1 VQSIL
6 SNKPLSGS
14 DINSLAAAKKEMQRI
29 RKLMDNYKQQ
39 SSSSN
44 KEAQALKELS
54 DAAATPG
61 GGKHRAALHEEEHI
75 NDYVKTNV
83 KKEKDVRVLIYEAIK
98 KNVLFE
104 SNTED
109 ELHEIIDVFE
119 PCTYEPNEVVIKQ
132 KDRGDYFYVVESGD
146 LAITVHMA
154 LDGKDVDNMD
164 STVNV
169 VKVGNYQEG
178 SAFGELA
185 LIYGSPRAATITS
198 TSRCKLWRI
207 KRFWYRG
214 VVGQHRKKLHMEK
227 LKFLP
232 NVKVGKR
239 EFKDVFEN
247 DQLDTMAQLLKQE
260 YFHKGDTI
268 VREGEAGNTFYL
280 IQDGEV
286 DIYRKGLGEKDKSGN
301 SLPIATLGK
310 EKFFGEKALISDD
323 VRKATV
329 VAASAKVVCYV
340 MTRSDFNRMLGSFQD
355 ILDGGGKAR
364 RTTVFAGTDVAKKER
379 VTVKG
384 LDDLDVKLVLG
395 EGGFGKV
402 KLVKSK
408 KTGESY
414 ALKSQGKKFIIDNGQ
429 KDYILRELELMNAVK
444 HPNILMLHCAFQD
457 PSYIYFLLDLLP
469 GGELMTILESKKKL
483 PEKWV
488 QFYSASVI
496 LAYTEF
502 HRNRIAYRDLKP
514 ENMVL
519 DAQGY
524 CVIVDLGLAKKLD
537 NGPTY
542 TFCGTPDYIAPELI
556 LGTGYNWAVD
566 YWALGVLLV
575 RIQCLLFLLYTPTR
589 I

>member
-1 VQSIL
+1 MSDNLASTTNGYPVAKGSDKEMIELMQSIL

-198 TSRCKLWRI
+198 TSRCKL
-207 KRFWYRG
+207 
-214 VVGQHRKKLHMEK
+214 
-227 LKFLP
+227 
-232 NVKVGKR
+232 
-239 EFKDVFEN
+239 
-247 DQLDTMAQLLKQE
+247 
-260 YFHKGDTI
+260 
-268 VREGEAGNTFYL
+268 
-280 IQDGEV
+280 
-286 DIYRKGLGEKDKSGN
+286 
-301 SLPIATLGK
+301 
-310 EKFFGEKALISDD
+310 
-323 VRKATV
+323 
-329 VAASAKVVCYV
+329 
-340 MTRSDFNRMLGSFQD
+340 
-355 ILDGGGKAR
+355 
-364 RTTVFAGTDVAKKER
+364 
-379 VTVKG
+379 
-384 LDDLDVKLVLG
+384 
-395 EGGFGKV
+395 
-402 KLVKSK
+402 
-408 KTGESY
+408 
-414 ALKSQGKKFIIDNGQ
+414 
-429 KDYILRELELMNAVK
+429 
-444 HPNILMLHCAFQD
+444 
-457 PSYIYFLLDLLP
+457 
-469 GGELMTILESKKKL
+469 
-483 PEKWV
+483 
-488 QFYSASVI
+488 
-496 LAYTEF
+496 
-502 HRNRIAYRDLKP
+502 
-514 ENMVL
+514 
-519 DAQGY
+519 
-524 CVIVDLGLAKKLD
+524 
-537 NGPTY
+537 
-542 TFCGTPDYIAPELI
+542 
-556 LGTGYNWAVD
+556 
-566 YWALGVLLV
+566 
-575 RIQCLLFLLYTPTR
+575 
-589 I
+589 